1 MKENNE
7 ESNQIYNPYTGK
19 TENKNDK
26 KKYQQKEI
34 FENGNNLNNLYNT
47 NNNEKDNN
55 YIDLSLSQIIT
66 TKKDNMTINNEK
78 IKNDLRTISSKKTHV
93 HHHHKKKLTV
103 NFTEEEEIYFYNLF
117 ESLDT
122 NNLNK
127 LDSVLASTF
136 FKKSGLPK
144 HVLKEIWLMVVKYST
159 SHITR
164 EEFYIILRLIS
175 LAQNNLPYTEE
186 SINNNTAPIALP
198 LPTFKYKIKM
208 NNRIIY
214 KLTENNK
221 IAYKRLFDNNK
232 ANKDDV
238 DIVARK
244 AITIWQSANVSDD
257 SIRKIS
263 SIITPLEKKGHFNLK
278 EFQVA
283 NYLFAISDKYEI
295 PDKLPLSLF
304 NYLGRGEKSENDLSN
319 KNEMNKID
327 KKILDKNNLEECNE
341 YIRNALQ
348 KAKELNKENN
358 IINEKIM
365 ESKNKIKNLIENIQN
380 LEKEQDTIKEKL
392 NFIYNGCS
400 DLIDFLEKNKNNMT
414 QDNKSKENININNI
428 NNNHNNHNNSIDFK
442 DNMIDDDNKEKNQI
456 KNENIVD
463 DNKKNNFFLNNEK
476 KENKEINKEQNIPIF
491 ESNQFNN
498 KEENAKDKNNGQIN
512 DINNDKFYAS

>member
-19 TENKNDK
+19 SENQNDK
-26 KKYQQKEI
+26 TKYQPKEI
-34 FENGNNLNNLYNT
+34 FENGNNLKKLYDTNNT
-47 NNNEKDNN
+47 NKKENN
-55 YIDLSLSQIIT
+55 YSDLSLSQIIT
-66 TKKDNMTINNEK
+66 TKKDNLTINNEK
-78 IKNDLRTISSKKTHV
+78 IKNDLQTISSKKTQV
-93 HHHHKKKLTV
+93 HHHHKKKLNI

-127 LDSVLASTF
+127 LDSVIASTF

-186 SINNNTAPIALP
+186 SINNNTSQISLP
-198 LPTFKYKIKM
+198 LPSFKYKIKM
-208 NNRIIY
+208 SSRIIY

-232 ANKDDV
+232 DNKDDI
-238 DIVARK
+238 DIIARK
-244 AITIWQSANVSDD
+244 AITIWQSTNVSDD
-257 SIRKIS
+257 FIRKIS
-263 SIITPLEKKGHFNLK
+263 TIITPLEKKGHFNLK

-304 NYLGRGEKSENDLSN
+304 NYLGRGAKNENDLIN
-319 KNEMNKID
+319 ENEMNKID

-341 YIRNALQ
+341 YIRNALK
-348 KAKELNKENN
+348 KAKELNKEND

-380 LEKEQDTIKEKL
+380 LEKEQDVIKEKL
-392 NFIYNGCS
+392 AFIYNGCS
-400 DLIDFLEKNKNNMT
+400 DLIDFLEKNKNNMAIG
-414 QDNKSKENININNI
+414 NKNKDNINNI
-428 NNNHNNHNNSIDFK
+428 NNINSVYFNN
-442 DNMIDDDNKEKNQI
+442 NMIENNNDKEKNQI
-456 KNENIVD
+456 KKDNIID
-463 DNKKNNFFLNNEK
+463 DNKK
-476 KENKEINKEQNIPIF
+476 
-491 ESNQFNN
+491 
-498 KEENAKDKNNGQIN
+498 
-512 DINNDKFYAS
+512 